1 MVEDHQQEEGD
12 SQHVGK
18 DCKLDVTDHGEG
30 WVFCLKYKTFIK
42 IEILVKCQNNLYKI
56 DKKYKFNYLEPQIHR
71 I

>member
-42 IEILVKCQNNLYKI
+42 NRDFSKVSE
-56 DKKYKFNYLEPQIHR
+56 
-71 I
+71 